1 MRMDASIPQPLG
13 IERKNQ
19 TKAIVRGI
27 YDHASH
33 NDIFYVKN
41 VLHPHFVFAS
51 PSYLPWGGITRTAEN
66 YLRNVIPH
74 IARFLDF
81 HRFQY
86 LSLTA
91 EDNCVVALFNVGV
104 ADSEASI
111 TACEHWFIEDGL
123 ARSMQCSLYEPLSL
137 LVAIEHVRQRK
148 ELLG

>member
-1 MRMDASIPQPLG
+1 MRSRSNSEQSKSVVDAYYQAGVEGRLG
-13 IERKNQ
+13 
-19 TKAIVRGI
+19 
-27 YDHASH
+27 D
-33 NDIFYVKN
+33 
-41 VLHPHFVFAS
+41 FARYLDPDFTTTA

-104 ADSEASI
+104 VDSEASI